1 MNNVDRGCRREL
13 EVAIDAERER
23 EREKTKMKKEGR
35 KQALGGEEGKKRE
48 DDAWFWSMSENERDE
63 DRYLEKREPPNGTRR
78 EKGKGGEGGKE
89 GRKKAIEE
97 N

>member
-1 MNNVDRGCRREL
+1 
-13 EVAIDAERER
+13 
-23 EREKTKMKKEGR
+23 MKKEGR
-35 KQALGGEEGKKRE
+35 KQALGKGGREKRE

-89 GRKKAIEE
+89 GRKKANEE

>member
-1 MNNVDRGCRREL
+1 
-13 EVAIDAERER
+13 
-23 EREKTKMKKEGR
+23 
-35 KQALGGEEGKKRE
+35 
-48 DDAWFWSMSENERDE
+48 MSENERDE

-89 GRKKAIEE
+89 GRKKANKE

>member
-1 MNNVDRGCRREL
+1 
-13 EVAIDAERER
+13 
-23 EREKTKMKKEGR
+23 MKKEGR

-78 EKGKGGEGGKE
+78 EKGKGGG
-89 GRKKAIEE
+89 GRKGRKEKGERRELSDLAGE
-97 N
+97 